1 MLSWM
6 SGDSVRVTPVSS
18 LIVTPPSCRPKWH
31 FGDKSSIQ
39 KLFLI
44 MVVGWELGLISDVM
58 TQSGHSS
65 VVIDR
70 DPLFLIIDAL
80 DAIY

>member
-1 MLSWM
+1 M
-6 SGDSVRVTPVSS
+6 
-18 LIVTPPSCRPKWH
+18 I
-31 FGDKSSIQ
+31 
-39 KLFLI
+39 
-44 MVVGWELGLISDVM
+44 VGWELGLISDVM